1 MYKLLAVPKDLD
13 THTLRQTLWAHRI
26 GHRVTQQDDQQI
38 VWLADP
44 EQRDAAARLI
54 ELWHRG
60 ELETAAPA
68 KPRRGKGVTGHAFA
82 QAPLTASLIAVC
94 TLIFFA
100 MGALDDAIV
109 RALSIVPLEIVG
121 DRLMAGNLEHTLA
134 SGQLWRLVTPVL
146 LHFGWMHIVFNMLW
160 LWYFGRQIEA
170 IQGRRWLAPIVLVAA
185 IGSNLAQ
192 YATGTVLF
200 GGMSGVDY
208 ALLGYVW
215 LLSRLRPGSGYF
227 VPQMLVVFMLIWM
240 VFTMTDMAGS
250 VGFGNVANE
259 AHLGGLLVGLV
270 IAAIASR
277 CVTDRQ
283 R

>member
-1 MYKLLAVPKDLD
+1 MYKLIGVPSDID
-13 THTLRQTLWAHRI
+13 THLLRQALWAHRI

-44 EQRDAAARLI
+44 GQRDAAARLI

-60 ELETAAPA
+60 ELESSAPA
-68 KPRRGKGVTGHAFA
+68 KPARGKSVTGHAFA
-82 QAPLTASLIAVC
+82 QAPLTASLIVLCA
-94 TLIFFA
+94 LIFFA
-100 MGALDDAIV
+100 MGTFDHAIV
-109 RALSIVPLEIVG
+109 RALSIVPLEVVG
-121 DRLMAGNLEHTLA
+121 DRVMAGDLGHTFA
-134 SGQLWRLVTPVL
+134 SGQLWRLVTPAL

-170 IQGRRWLAPIVLVAA
+170 IQGWRWLAPIVLVAA
-185 IGSNLAQ
+185 VGSNLAQ

-240 VFTMTDMAGS
+240 VFTMTDMAGA

-270 IAAIASR
+270 VGGIASR
-277 CVTDRQ
+277 FVGGRRT
-283 R
+283 